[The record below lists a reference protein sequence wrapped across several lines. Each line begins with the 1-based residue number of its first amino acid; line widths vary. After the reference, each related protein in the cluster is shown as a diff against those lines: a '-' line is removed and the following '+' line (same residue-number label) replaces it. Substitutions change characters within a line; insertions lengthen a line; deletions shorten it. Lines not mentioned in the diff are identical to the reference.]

1 MAALAEGATLDL
13 RTLANYE
20 GAQDLVSLLQASM
33 PECFLPGPNQV
44 EATPEACWL
53 QILTKIAGVHAM
65 SKERRRFILHWPAA
79 APFDLS
85 ILLDVSDP
93 AKACGAPLGAAKAGD
108 PLLAARYV
116 AHRKAEGQEAGQ
128 AKVLDFYKRQRD
140 GFLNE
145 EAAVV
150 PLEDSVV
157 GLQAPSLAALER
169 ALAYFAAQEAL
180 LSKDYK
186 ALFDEGPKATFLGP
200 MAVDASGLA
209 IGAYVELHG
218 MKTAAYDGLAG
229 LILGKAEN
237 HPDRWAVMP
246 QTPDMVAKA
255 VKLRGGDAKVP
266 LRPVA
271 IKPECLRVIP
281 RPKAA
286 EAEECD

>member
-108 PLLAARYV
+108 CWPRYV

-169 ALAYFAAQEAL
+169 ALAYFVAQEAL

-200 MAVDASGLA
+200 LAVDASGLA

-218 MKTAAYDGLAG
+218 MKAAAYDGLAG

-266 LRPVA
+266 SGPSPSSPVRRA
-271 IKPECLRVIP
+271 IPGP
-281 RPKAA
+281 RPRRRRR
-286 EAEECD
+286 D

>member
-128 AKVLDFYKRQRD
+128 AK
-140 GFLNE
+140 
-145 EAAVV
+145 
-150 PLEDSVV
+150 
-157 GLQAPSLAALER
+157 APSLAALER
-169 ALAYFAAQEAL
+169 ALAYFVAQEAL

-200 MAVDASGLA
+200 LAVDASGLA

-218 MKTAAYDGLAG
+218 MKAAAYDGLAG

-271 IKPECLRVIP
+271 IKPECVRAIP

>member
-85 ILLDVSDP
+85 ILLD
-93 AKACGAPLGAAKAGD
+93 
-108 PLLAARYV
+108 
-116 AHRKAEGQEAGQ
+116 AEGQEAGQ

-145 EAAVV
+145 EAAVAA
-150 PLEDSVV
+150 EDS
-157 GLQAPSLAALER
+157 
-169 ALAYFAAQEAL
+169 
-180 LSKDYK
+180 DYK

-200 MAVDASGLA
+200 LADASGLA
-209 IGAYVELHG
+209 IGAHVELHG
-218 MKTAAYDGLAG
+218 MKAAAYDGLAG

-271 IKPECLRVIP
+271 IKPVRRAIPGP
-281 RPKAA
+281 RPRRRRVRLRRARKKGH
-286 EAEECD
+286 

>member
-1 MAALAEGATLDL
+1 MRGVGVG
-13 RTLANYE
+13 RR
-20 GAQDLVSLLQASM
+20 LLSSKTWSAPIYQFDSFARR
-33 PECFLPGPNQV
+33 PF
-44 EATPEACWL
+44 
-53 QILTKIAGVHAM
+53 AGN
-65 SKERRRFILHWPAA
+65 P
-79 APFDLS
+79 
-85 ILLDVSDP
+85 
-93 AKACGAPLGAAKAGD
+93 
-108 PLLAARYV
+108 
-116 AHRKAEGQEAGQ
+116 
-128 AKVLDFYKRQRD
+128 
-140 GFLNE
+140 
-145 EAAVV
+145 AAVV

-169 ALAYFAAQEAL
+169 ALAYFVAQEAL

-209 IGAYVELHG
+209 IGAYVELHR

-271 IKPECLRVIP
+271 IKPECLRAIP